1 MKKVSII
8 VPVYNMEK
16 YLNKCMD
23 SLVNQT
29 LEDIEI
35 ITINDGSKDSSLKI
49 LNEYKEKY
57 PNKVVIINQ
66 ENQGISVARNNGIN
80 AATGKYIGF
89 VDSDDYVKT
98 DMFEKLY
105 KKIEKTKSD
114 IVICDYEKY
123 FMNTEEFKYV
133 NVVDYIKYDSLY
145 SDTSIINNIDYSPW
159 NKLFKKELFNKIKF
173 PKGLKY
179 EDLNAILKVF
189 LIASKISTV
198 KKSLYL
204 YRINETGETKTINK
218 KVIDILDILQDIIDY
233 SKTINVYE
241 EIRVELKKLCVN
253 KLFFYLIYSY
263 KLNDKQFVL
272 DFRSK
277 IIKFLNKNFNN
288 WKLALIKN
296 RDLKIKL
303 ISKLV
308 LMDNVIFKYFI
319 SRKCS

>member
-133 NVVDYIKYDSLY
+133 NVVDYIKCDSLY

-159 NKLFKKELFNKIKF
+159 NKLF
-173 PKGLKY
+173 
-179 EDLNAILKVF
+179 
-189 LIASKISTV
+189 
-198 KKSLYL
+198 
-204 YRINETGETKTINK
+204 
-218 KVIDILDILQDIIDY
+218 
-233 SKTINVYE
+233 
-241 EIRVELKKLCVN
+241 
-253 KLFFYLIYSY
+253 
-263 KLNDKQFVL
+263 
-272 DFRSK
+272 
-277 IIKFLNKNFNN
+277 
-288 WKLALIKN
+288 
-296 RDLKIKL
+296 
-303 ISKLV
+303 
-308 LMDNVIFKYFI
+308 
-319 SRKCS
+319 